1 MKKKSTLLNIL
12 HTHKGG
18 RLVDNTN
25 GPSTPSL
32 LATTPDKTVETIPS
46 IFLLLRP
53 TPVSPK
59 HKK

>member
-1 MKKKSTLLNIL
+1 MEPALKSI
-12 HTHKGG
+12 
-18 RLVDNTN
+18 N
-25 GPSTPSL
+25 GFIVSFTS
-32 LATTPDKTVETIPS
+32 TTPDKTVETIPS